1 MPVGCIDHLPS
12 CVYVWRVYIGARIVA
27 LVSLVIG
34 EIMFGHAN
42 IVDRVEDCGNG
53 FGWSIINW
61 DDEFYGNCYEFAVL
75 RDGALCYDSGVTSDV
90 VRGDWTLMDK
100 LKCMVQDLHPD
111 RLAS

>member
-1 MPVGCIDHLPS
+1 MLI
-12 CVYVWRVYIGARIVA
+12 VWKIAVMVSDG
-27 LVSLVIG
+27 VSLTGMMSSMVTG
-34 EIMFGHAN
+34 
-42 IVDRVEDCGNG
+42 
-53 FGWSIINW
+53 
-61 DDEFYGNCYEFAVL
+61 YEFAVL

>member
-1 MPVGCIDHLPS
+1 MPIGCIDHLPS
-12 CVYVWRVYIGARIVA
+12 CIYVWRVYTSTCVIE

-34 EIMFGHAN
+34 IDMLNAKN
-42 IVDRVEDCGNG
+42 VDRVEDCGNG

-90 VRGDWTLMDK
+90 VRGDWTMMDK
-100 LKCMVQDLHPD
+100 LKCMVQDIHPD
-111 RLAS
+111 RLSS

>member
-1 MPVGCIDHLPS
+1 MFDIILDFNSVHRYTWVLYS
-12 CVYVWRVYIGARIVA
+12 CPFTLEVFLMLNAK
-27 LVSLVIG
+27 
-34 EIMFGHAN
+34 N
-42 IVDRVEDCGNG
+42 VDRVEDCGNG
-53 FGWSIINW
+53 FGWSIIHF

>member
-1 MPVGCIDHLPS
+1 MPIIILDTLSVYDYHGLLYS
-12 CVYVWRVYIGARIVA
+12 CPFTTEVFLMLNAK
-27 LVSLVIG
+27 
-34 EIMFGHAN
+34 N
-42 IVDRVEDCGNG
+42 VDRVEDCGNG

>member
-1 MPVGCIDHLPS
+1 MPIGCIDHLPS
-12 CVYVWRVYIGARIVA
+12 CFYVWRVYTSTCVIT

-34 EIMFGHAN
+34 VDMLNAKN
-42 IVDRVEDCGNG
+42 VDRVEDCGNG

>member
-1 MPVGCIDHLPS
+1 MPIIILDTLPAYDYQGLLYPCS
-12 CVYVWRVYIGARIVA
+12 FTIEVFLMLNAK
-27 LVSLVIG
+27 
-34 EIMFGHAN
+34 N
-42 IVDRVEDCGNG
+42 VDRVEDCGNG
-53 FGWSIINW
+53 FGWSIIHF

>member
-1 MPVGCIDHLPS
+1 MPVRCIDHLPS
-12 CVYVWRVYIGARIVA
+12 CIYVWRVYTSTCIVT

-34 EIMFGHAN
+34 VDMLNAKN
-42 IVDRVEDCGNG
+42 VDRVEDCGNG
-53 FGWSIINW
+53 FGWSIIHF

>member
-1 MPVGCIDHLPS
+1 
-12 CVYVWRVYIGARIVA
+12 
-27 LVSLVIG
+27 
-34 EIMFGHAN
+34 MFAN
-42 IVDRVEDCGNG
+42 SKNVDRVEDCGNG
-53 FGWSIINW
+53 FGWSIIHF

-75 RDGALCYDSGVTSDV
+75 RDGSLCYDSGVTSDV

>member
-1 MPVGCIDHLPS
+1 MFDIILDFNSVHRYTWVLYS
-12 CVYVWRVYIGARIVA
+12 CPFTLEVFLMLNAK
-27 LVSLVIG
+27 
-34 EIMFGHAN
+34 N
-42 IVDRVEDCGNG
+42 VDRVEDCGNG
-53 FGWSIINW
+53 FGWSIIHF

-75 RDGALCYDSGVTSDV
+75 RDGALCYDSGVTGDV

>member
-1 MPVGCIDHLPS
+1 MLN
-12 CVYVWRVYIGARIVA
+12 AK
-27 LVSLVIG
+27 
-34 EIMFGHAN
+34 N
-42 IVDRVEDCGNG
+42 IDRVEDCGNG
-53 FGWSIINW
+53 FGWSIIHW
-61 DDEFYGNCYEFAVL
+61 DDNFYGSCYEFAVL

>member
-1 MPVGCIDHLPS
+1 MERYLDGKPLACRSCCCVLWWCLP
-12 CVYVWRVYIGARIVA
+12 R
-27 LVSLVIG
+27 LEFG
-34 EIMFGHAN
+34 EIVLNAKN
-42 IVDRVEDCGNG
+42 VDRVEDCGNG
-53 FGWSIINW
+53 FGWSIIHF

>member
-1 MPVGCIDHLPS
+1 MPIIILDTLSAYDYHGLLYS
-12 CVYVWRVYIGARIVA
+12 CPFTIEVFLMLNAK
-27 LVSLVIG
+27 
-34 EIMFGHAN
+34 N
-42 IVDRVEDCGNG
+42 VDRVEDCGNG

-100 LKCMVQDLHPD
+100 LRCMVEDLHPD

>member
-1 MPVGCIDHLPS
+1 MPIIILDTLPAYYYHGLLYS
-12 CVYVWRVYIGARIVA
+12 CPFTIEVFLMLNAK
-27 LVSLVIG
+27 
-34 EIMFGHAN
+34 N
-42 IVDRVEDCGNG
+42 VDRVEDCGNG
-53 FGWSIINW
+53 FGWSIIHF